1 MNTKL
6 IPEQLWRRVWNSAHL
21 STCSPVEGST
31 ALPVFCCSFQT
42 VFIDKQEEKI
52 SEDFK
57 KITFQRRASCGSR
70 HNKMMMS
77 LCFSVCFTTNSS
89 EGLRPSEATPG
100 CSSGW
105 RDGGWGGVA
114 GHRGGGRGLTLELR
128 GRTKWRL
135 QLNKTVRHFLL
146 RQHREMRPPPSKRV
160 TETLNQSNQF
170 LSAD

>member
-6 IPEQLWRRVWNSAHL
+6 IPEQLWRCVWNSAHL

-114 GHRGGGRGLTLELR
+114 GHRGGGGSDLGVKR
-128 GRTKWRL
+128 
-135 QLNKTVRHFLL
+135 QNKMAAAAE
-146 RQHREMRPPPSKRV
+146 QNRPPFSPPAAQRD
-160 TETLNQSNQF
+160 ETPPQ
-170 LSAD
+170 